1 MHRVRS
7 LAGIERMAQDTRT
20 MAPAMTMENPGR
32 RQQGMRLCIAAILV
46 LGLSSCTAMLLG
58 GGNSDG
64 TRLGGDQ
71 RSASQ
76 ASADRA
82 LASRVS
88 NRLKDDSVL
97 GQYDLRIETVNRRVI
112 LHGTV
117 GSYEARERAIR
128 LAGAVDGVERVDS
141 RLRIGGT

>member
-1 MHRVRS
+1 
-7 LAGIERMAQDTRT
+7 
-20 MAPAMTMENPGR
+20 MAPAMTRQNSKR
-32 RQQGMRLCIAAILV
+32 RRCGQQVCLAAILAV
-46 LGLSSCTAMLLG
+46 GLSGCTAMLLG

-64 TRLGGDQ
+64 ARLGGGH
-71 RSASQ
+71 RSSSQ
-76 ASADRA
+76 TSNDDAIASAVR
-82 LASRVS
+82 

-97 GQYDLRIETVNRRVI
+97 GQYDLRIESVDRRVI

>member
-1 MHRVRS
+1 
-7 LAGIERMAQDTRT
+7 MASVNMST
-20 MAPAMTMENPGR
+20 MAPAMARENLKRQKCGLQVCVAAMLAFGLPG
-32 RQQGMRLCIAAILV
+32 
-46 LGLSSCTAMLLG
+46 CTAMLLG

-64 TRLGGDQ
+64 APLGGDH
-71 RSASQ
+71 SSGTEAGNDHAI
-76 ASADRA
+76 ASAVR
-82 LASRVS
+82 
-88 NRLKDDSVL
+88 NRLRDDSVL

-117 GSYEARERAIR
+117 DSYEARERAIR